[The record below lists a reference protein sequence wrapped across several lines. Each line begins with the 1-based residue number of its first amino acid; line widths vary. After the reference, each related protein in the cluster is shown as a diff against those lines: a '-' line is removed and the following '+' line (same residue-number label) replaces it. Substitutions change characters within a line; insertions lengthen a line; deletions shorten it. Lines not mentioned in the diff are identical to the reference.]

1 MAEVT
6 QETGAAQE
14 TESKREYI
22 VDGFLFLSAEDA
34 AAAREELKKAKYL
47 KRHLEYHSAE
57 TILQLYRKALADRT
71 FQTPVGLAFVNELRE
86 MLIEAGIEEFEIEP
100 IPVYY
105 DVVQN
110 KMRSGYEPVEEK
122 KEENPKKENG
132 RFRISVVLNVILAV
146 LVAGMFYV
154 AMTGNNPNILNYKN
168 AVVNKYAAWE
178 QELMEREQA
187 VREKEQELE
196 IE

>member
-6 QETGAAQE
+6 QK
-14 TESKREYI
+14 TEVKKEYI
-22 VDGFLFLSAEDA
+22 VDGFSFLSEEDA
-34 AAAREELKKAKYL
+34 AAAREELKKARYL
-47 KRHLEYHSAE
+47 KRHLEYQSADM
-57 TILQLYRKALADRT
+57 ILQLYRKALADRT

-86 MLIEAGIEEFEIEP
+86 LLIEAGIEEFEIEP

-122 KEENPKKENG
+122 PEEEKKKG
-132 RFRISVVLNVILAV
+132 IGKFGISVVLNVVLGL

-168 AVVNKYAAWE
+168 SIENKYAAWE
-178 QELMEREQA
+178 QELSEREQA
-187 VREKEQELE
+187 VREKEQELG

>member
-6 QETGAAQE
+6 QK
-14 TESKREYI
+14 TEGKKEYI
-22 VDGFLFLSAEDA
+22 VDGFSFLSEEDA
-34 AAAREELKKAKYL
+34 AAAREELKKARYL
-47 KRHLEYHSAE
+47 KRHLEYQSADM
-57 TILQLYRKALADRT
+57 ILQLYRKALADRT

-86 MLIEAGIEEFEIEP
+86 LLIEAGIEEFEIEP

-122 KEENPKKENG
+122 PKEETKKG
-132 RFRISVVLNVILAV
+132 IGKFGVSVVLNVVLGL

-154 AMTGNNPNILNYKN
+154 AMTGNNPNILNYKSSIE
-168 AVVNKYAAWE
+168 NKYAAWE
-178 QELMEREQA
+178 QELSEREQA
-187 VREKEQELE
+187 VREKEQELG